1 VLKSYQI
8 KVLVVEDHAE
18 LRRFISQSLSKQY
31 QVLEAENGLKGY
43 EQALEVIPDLIIS
56 DLMMPQM
63 DGMTL
68 CKKLKTNELTSH
80 IPLIL
85 LTARAD
91 SESKISGLETGADDY
106 LTKPFQM
113 QELQVRVKNLIDS
126 RKKLRERYSRSLTVE
141 PTEVAVTSTDE
152 KFLQKALAIIEAN
165 LARTEFD
172 VETFSKEIGMSRG
185 HLHRKLTTLIDQSP
199 SDFIRTIRLKRAA
212 RLLDKQAG
220 NISEVAFQVG
230 FNSLT
235 YFTKCFREFY
245 GQTPSEYAD
254 KHSSLNESNP

>member
-1 VLKSYQI
+1 
-8 KVLVVEDHAE
+8 
-18 LRRFISQSLSKQY
+18 
-31 QVLEAENGLKGY
+31 LEAENGLKGY

-56 DLMMPQM
+56 DVMMPGM
-63 DGMTL
+63 DGVTL
-68 CKKLKTNELTSH
+68 CKKLKTNEHTSH

-91 SESKISGLETGADDY
+91 TESKISGLETGADDY
-106 LTKPFQM
+106 LTKPFQI

-126 RKKLRERYSRSLTVE
+126 RRKLRERYSHSLTVE

-165 LARTEFD
+165 LSNTAFD

-212 RLLDKQAG
+212 QLLDKQAG
-220 NISEVAFQVG
+220 NVSEVAFQVG

-245 GQTPSEYAD
+245 GKTPSEYVD
-254 KHSSLNESNP
+254 KNSYLNGYKA